1 MSFNYNDGL
10 DEDQKISK
18 EYLIKQ
24 IHTDFQR
31 DKKNSMSTIPV
42 HMDIEEFINAVAH
55 VIDFSQEKVDKKLVL
70 KDDGTGGKIMEHPKY
85 PNQDLGAV
93 VLYSLVRR
101 APGTMEGGN
110 TPFDRA
116 RREVKPRIRD
126 VITHDP
132 QNPGRAL
139 VLKSQWFDNLIRF
152 KIVARSATH
161 ANKMALWFESFM
173 EQHRYYFANLGI
185 TKFYF
190 DEREEDKF
198 EQIGNEPYYSRSL
211 VYYVRTERTF
221 ELNEQAINNIVVCLT
236 SLNKE
241 NQNGT
246 R

>member
-1 MSFNYNDGL
+1 MIFAHNEGL
-10 DEDQKISK
+10 DEEQCS
-18 EYLIKQ
+18 IKQ
-24 IHTDFQR
+24 QIVTQIQTDQLR
-31 DKKNSMSTIPV
+31 DKKFSMSSMPV
-42 HMDIEEFINAVAH
+42 HSDIEQFIDAVAH
-55 VIDFSQEKVDKKLVL
+55 ILEFSQAKVDKKLVL

-85 PNQDLGAV
+85 PNQDLGGV
-93 VLYSLVRR
+93 VLYSLVKR

-110 TPFDRA
+110 TPFDRS
-116 RREVKPRIRD
+116 RREIKPRIRD
-126 VITHDP
+126 VITNDP

-139 VLKSQWFDNLIRF
+139 ILKSQWFDNLIRF
-152 KIVARSATH
+152 KIVTRSATH
-161 ANKMALWFESFM
+161 ANKMALWFEDFM
-173 EQHRYYFANLGI
+173 ECHRYYFAGLGI
-185 TKFYF
+185 TRFFF